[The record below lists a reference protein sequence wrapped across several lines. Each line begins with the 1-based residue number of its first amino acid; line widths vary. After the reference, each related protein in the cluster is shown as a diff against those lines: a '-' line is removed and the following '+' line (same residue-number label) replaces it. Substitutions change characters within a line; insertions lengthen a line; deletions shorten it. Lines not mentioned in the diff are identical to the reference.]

1 MATQNPQRVEFG
13 QAVKRAR
20 LAAEVTLKQVEERL
34 HWYPGK
40 ASRVEAG
47 TRVPVPAEVY
57 QLADLF
63 NLNSEDRAALH
74 ALADAARK
82 REVSAHVAD
91 FAQSFLTYERAAT
104 QYDYWDAELIPAILQ
119 TKTYARALLAT
130 AGTDDLDAQVVD
142 RVARRAVLTR
152 DDPPT
157 VRVLLG
163 EAALRS
169 QVGGPDGLRE
179 QLEHVLE
186 TATLPNVTI
195 RVLPDTVGAHRAK
208 GVGFTYL
215 HLASSDVTRVYIDG
229 ITDATYIH
237 EADET
242 AVYSAT
248 FEGIWAQA
256 LDDEGSATILRVHIG
271 TD

>member
-1 MATQNPQRVEFG
+1 MATQNPQRVELG

-20 LAAEVTLKQVEERL
+20 LAAEVTLKQVEDRL
-34 HWYPGK
+34 HWYAGK

-47 TRVPVPAEVY
+47 TRVPVPAEVD
-57 QLADLF
+57 QLAGMF
-63 NLNSEDRAALH
+63 KVNREDRAALH

-82 REVSAHVAD
+82 REVSSRVAD
-91 FAQSFLTYERAAT
+91 FAQSFLAYERAAT
-104 QYDYWDAELIPAILQ
+104 QYDYYDADLLPAILQ
-119 TKTYARALLAT
+119 TETYARALLAT
-130 AGTDDLDAQVVD
+130 AGSADLDEQVAD
-142 RVARRAVLTR
+142 RMARRAVLTR

-163 EAALRS
+163 EAVLR
-169 QVGGPDGLRE
+169 QEVGGPAALHE
-179 QLEHVLE
+179 QLRHLLD
-186 TATLPNVTI
+186 TAELPNVSV
-195 RVLPDTVGAHRAK
+195 RVLPHTVGAHRSL

-215 HLASSDVTRVYIDG
+215 HLASSEITRVYIEG

-242 AVYSAT
+242 KVYAET
-248 FEGIWAQA
+248 FEGLWSQA
-256 LDDEGSATILRVHIG
+256 LDDEGSANILRVHIS